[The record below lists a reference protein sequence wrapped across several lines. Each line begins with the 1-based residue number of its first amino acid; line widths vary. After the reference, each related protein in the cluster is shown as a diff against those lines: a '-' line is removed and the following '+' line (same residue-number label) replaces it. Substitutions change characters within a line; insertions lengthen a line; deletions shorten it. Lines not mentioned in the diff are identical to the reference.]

1 MIEIQ
6 LQKELKAA
14 NGKMLLEVDF
24 SIEKGA
30 FVALYG
36 ASGAGKTSILRM
48 IAGLLK
54 PQKGQVIVHNSTW
67 LNTIQNINLSPQ
79 ERQVG
84 MLFQD
89 YALFPNMTVEEN
101 LLFALPKN
109 ADKKEVN
116 EVIEIIELEGLKKQK
131 PFLLSNG
138 QQQRV
143 ALARTLVQRPQLLL
157 LDEPLSALDDEM
169 RLKLQDYLLKVH
181 ELYDLTTI
189 LISHDV
195 GEILKMADKVFELK
209 QGQIIRSGL
218 PKEIF
223 KEQINR
229 VNINGIIQKIEEE
242 GNQWRIWVNW
252 NNDTIQI
259 LVAKDNRQ
267 SLKIGEKIELSAQ
280 VIAPTVIRQDGLPGF
295 RSRQD

>member
-131 PFLLSNG
+131 PFLLSKG

-223 KEQINR
+223 KEQITR

>member
-1 MIEIQ
+1 MIQIQ

-54 PQKGQVIVHNSTW
+54 PQKGQIIVHSSTW

-109 ADKKEVN
+109 ADKKAIN
-116 EVIEIIELEGLKKQK
+116 EVIEIIELGGLKKQK
-131 PFLLSNG
+131 PFLLSKG

-143 ALARTLVQRPQLLL
+143 ALARTLVQRPKLLL

-195 GEILKMADKVFELK
+195 GEILKMADKIFELK
-209 QGQIIRSGL
+209 QGQITRSGS

-223 KEQINR
+223 REQINR
-229 VNINGIIQKIEEE
+229 VNINGIIQKIEAV
-242 GNQWRIWVNW
+242 GNQWKVWVNW

-280 VIAPTVIRQDGLPGF
+280 VIAPTVIRQD
-295 RSRQD
+295 

>member
-109 ADKKEVN
+109 ADKKAIN

-131 PFLLSNG
+131 PFLLSKG